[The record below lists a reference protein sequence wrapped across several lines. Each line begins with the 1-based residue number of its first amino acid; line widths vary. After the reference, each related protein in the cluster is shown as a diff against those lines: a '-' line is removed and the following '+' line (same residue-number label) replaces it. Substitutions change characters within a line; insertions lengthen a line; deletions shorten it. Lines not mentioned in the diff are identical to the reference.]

1 MVAYRLDINTGDLI
15 DGKYIVI
22 NRIGSGSYGDVYK
35 VKDAQNNEYALK
47 LLRLWEVSSE
57 LHETLVTK
65 FEQEYKTG
73 KLTSE
78 YLGFRYSKRKPLF
91 IDGVLLFGRFI
102 QLHE

>member
-35 VKDAQNNEYALK
+35 VKDALNNEYALK
-47 LLRLWEVSSE
+47 LLRLWEVANE

-78 YLGFRYSKRKPLF
+78 YLIHSLDFGTVKGNPY
-91 IDGVLLFGRFI
+91 LLM
-102 QLHE
+102 E